1 MQADTVTVEQ
11 VPARDWQDWAERTGG
26 TIVDVR
32 EPMEWAMGS
41 LAGAV
46 HLPMSGMPAN
56 LDALDPT
63 APLLLICRTGSRS
76 QMVARYLA
84 ANGFD
89 QVANLTGGLFAL
101 GLA

>member
-1 MQADTVTVEQ
+1 VQADTVTVEQ

-41 LAGAV
+41 LSGAI
-46 HLPMSGMPAN
+46 HLPMSGMPSN
-56 LDALDPT
+56 LDTLDPT
-63 APLLLICRTGSRS
+63 VPLLLICRTGSRS

-84 ANGFD
+84 ANGFA
-89 QVANLTGGLFAL
+89 QVANLMGGLVAL